1 MFNEIL
7 KDIQLRRGIKSKEI
21 AQMAGM
27 SPQHWSE
34 FRSGK
39 VDLTARAM
47 WRAIEAMDTLS
58 PGARAE
64 FAAELSD
71 ISIENVISQM
81 DSTDLSNLLSLV
93 AKKLR
98 EPEKT
103 RKSTVSEQELSLL

>member
-1 MFNEIL
+1 MFNKIL

-21 AQMAGM
+21 AQIAGM

-47 WRAIEAMDTLS
+47 WRAIEAMDTIS
-58 PGARAE
+58 PGAKAE
-64 FAAELSD
+64 FAAEISD
-71 ISIENVISQM
+71 ISIENVIAQM
-81 DSTDLSNLLSLV
+81 DSTDLSNLLSLI

-98 EPEKT
+98 EPEKNC
-103 RKSTVSEQELSLL
+103 KSTASKKELSLL